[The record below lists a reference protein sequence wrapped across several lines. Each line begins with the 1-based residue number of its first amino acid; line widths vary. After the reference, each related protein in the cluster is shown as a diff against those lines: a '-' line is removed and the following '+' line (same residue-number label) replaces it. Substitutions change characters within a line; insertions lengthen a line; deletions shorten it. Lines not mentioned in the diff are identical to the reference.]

1 MSDVTPPPPPQPAP
15 YPQSVPYAA
24 PLPPSYGASAARPPK
39 ELVVAYL
46 LWFFLGL
53 FGAHHFYLGKVGRGF
68 LWLFTLGL
76 FGIGL
81 LIDLFTLP
89 AQTRQVNAQRA
100 VGIR

>member
-1 MSDVTPPPPPQPAP
+1 MSNVTPPPPEPAP
-15 YPQSVPYAA
+15 VPQSVPYAA
-24 PLPPSYGASAARPPK
+24 PLPPQYGAPAGALPPK

-46 LWFFLGL
+46 LWFFLGI

-81 LIDLFTLP
+81 LVDLFTLP
-89 AQTRQVNAQRA
+89 AQTRAVNAKRA